1 MAQVSNVQSR
11 TLRVVGS
18 LPEEVKTTLSSQSG
32 VVVLEKESSSGR
44 SKTFV
49 TAEEISP
56 VIQTLS
62 TNNVTFRPHFYSLF
76 AKFNSEL
83 KTSEGEKLNDKV
95 WEVTPD
101 AEISYSRVDENGHT
115 GKIVV
120 DRFED
125 YNTLRSHEGEIT
137 FYKFN
142 RTKAQSKGPIKSQNQ
157 EDDEGFTTVK
167 SRQYSSD
174 RKPRTTGD
182 REYKPR
188 QQTGDREY
196 KPRTTGDRE
205 YKPRQQTGDREYKP
219 RNNGEYKPR
228 QQTGDR
234 EYKPRHQTTE
244 DEGERKPRQQYGDR
258 KPRTTRDV
266 AKTATKTV

>member
-32 VVVLEKESSSGR
+32 VVVLEKESKSGR

-49 TAEEISP
+49 SAEEISP

-76 AKFNSEL
+76 AKFNTEL
-83 KTSEGEKLNDKV
+83 KTSEVEKLNDKV
-95 WEVTPD
+95 WEVAPD

-142 RTKAQSKGPIKSQNQ
+142 RTKAQSKGPMKTQTGQKQ
-157 EDDEGFTTVK
+157 EDDEGFITVK
-167 SRQYSSD
+167 SRQYSGD
-174 RKPRTTGD
+174 RKPRQQTGEREYKPRQQTGEREYKPRQQTGERKPRTTGE

-188 QQTGDREY
+188 QQTGDR
-196 KPRTTGDRE
+196 
-205 YKPRQQTGDREYKP
+205 
-219 RNNGEYKPR
+219 
-228 QQTGDR
+228 
-234 EYKPRHQTTE
+234 
-244 DEGERKPRQQYGDR
+244 
-258 KPRTTRDV
+258 KPRTTRDGV
-266 AKTATKTV
+266 KTAPKTV